1 MKEKTAIAVIG
12 AGRIGKI
19 HIENINNHIKDYYVK
34 WLIEPAHKEMLQLI
48 EEMGIPH
55 VSDKL
60 QPALDDKEVK
70 AILICSSGDTHLD
83 FIKQAARQ
91 KKAIFCEKPLGLDV
105 AKTKEAIK
113 VAKDNKVLLQ
123 VGFNRRFDG
132 EFSALKKKI
141 KEIGS
146 LQMIKITSRDPA
158 PPPHEYIKRSG
169 GIFLDMSIHDFDMV
183 RFLSDSEVV
192 EVSVM
197 ADCLVD
203 PKLKKYDDVDTALIS
218 LKLKNGAM
226 ALIDNCRKAVYGYD
240 QRIELFGSKG
250 MLIASNRQE
259 SLVETFN
266 EQGKKGEKLLYFFLE
281 RYSNSFITEMKSFFA
296 SVANPKLGVAVSG
309 EDGLKPLVIG
319 LAAKKSLKEKRIV
332 RLEEIG

>member
-1 MKEKTAIAVIG
+1 
-12 AGRIGKI
+12 
-19 HIENINNHIKDYYVK
+19 
-34 WLIEPAHKEMLQLI
+34 
-48 EEMGIPH
+48 
-55 VSDKL
+55 
-60 QPALDDKEVK
+60 
-70 AILICSSGDTHLD
+70 
-83 FIKQAARQ
+83 
-91 KKAIFCEKPLGLDV
+91 
-105 AKTKEAIK
+105 
-113 VAKDNKVLLQ
+113 
-123 VGFNRRFDG
+123 
-132 EFSALKKKI
+132 
-141 KEIGS
+141 
-146 LQMIKITSRDPA
+146 
-158 PPPHEYIKRSG
+158 
-169 GIFLDMSIHDFDMV
+169 
-183 RFLSDSEVV
+183 
-192 EVSVM
+192 
-197 ADCLVD
+197 
-203 PKLKKYDDVDTALIS
+203 
-218 LKLKNGAM
+218 M